1 MVHAPTTRRGAAVA
15 GLGLAGGALAAC
27 LPPSGGDTPAAPQAA
42 TRPVTIEL
50 ATDWTTP
57 TRKPVIE
64 LMRDGFVAQNPQVTV
79 NLQLAP
85 DSGSSGET
93 YSQRIIAQV
102 AAGTPPDVIANWWFY
117 QHTGALADLSRD
129 APQAGYK
136 KAEVVYHPQFQEVE
150 GKLFM
155 LSMNSTV
162 GGWIYNKSLFDE
174 AGLKDPDDSWT
185 LDDVLVAAQKLTK
198 REKGQWG
205 LELKFGPEFGWLDPL
220 WAAGAGSTGQASAVM
235 FEDRPPRSRLGESGG
250 PGAFEWY
257 LDCVHKHRVAP
268 TLEETAAQGVAFA
281 KGNVGLRPFGLYNS
295 GATAKVIGDNFVWS
309 AMPTPRHPGTK
320 KRAYSVVQEGFVVA
334 QAARARGS
342 YATALRFI
350 MAFYGDPVMR
360 SVAELRST
368 LPIVRRWIESK
379 EHLAA
384 PPLNL
389 EIIPRILNDPAFIV
403 GTMQNWSPKR
413 SAWDQATNAE
423 LQAAYRGE
431 AAPRAALLA
440 AMAAGDRVLTAG

>member
-1 MVHAPTTRRGAAVA
+1 MLHARMSRRGAAGA
-15 GLGLAGGALAAC
+15 GIGLAGGALAAC
-27 LPPSGGDTPAAPQAA
+27 QPPAAGTPPGEPPPVA
-42 TRPVTIEL
+42 RPVTIEL

-64 LMRDGFVAQNPQVTV
+64 LMRDGFVAATPNVTV

-117 QHTGALADLSRD
+117 QHSGALADLTRD
-129 APQAGYK
+129 APLAGYK

-150 GKLFM
+150 GKLLM

-162 GGWIYNKSLFDE
+162 GGWIYNRSLFDE
-174 AGLKDPDDSWT
+174 AGLKDPDDAWT
-185 LDDVLVAAQKLTK
+185 LDDVLGAAQKLTK

-220 WAAGAGSTGQASAVM
+220 WAGGAGSTGQASAVM
-235 FEDRPPRSRLGESGG
+235 FEDRPPRSRLAEAGG
-250 PGAFEWY
+250 PAAFEWY

-268 TLEETAAQGVAFA
+268 TAEETAAQGVAFA

-295 GATAKVIGDNFVWS
+295 GATAKLIGDNFVWS

-320 KRAYSVVQEGFVVA
+320 RRAYSVVQEGFVVA

-342 YATALRFI
+342 FDTALRFV

-389 EIIPRILNDPAFIV
+389 EVIPKILNDPSFIV
-403 GTMQNWSPKR
+403 GTMQNWSPR
-413 SAWDQATNAE
+413 RTAWDQATNAE

-440 AMAAGDRVLTAG
+440 AMAAGDRALTAG